1 MRNKFRMI
9 IGCIIVIL
17 VSVMLLVIYVDPY
30 FHFHGPIEGISYRL
44 GNQRYLNDGL
54 ARHFDYEAVIIGTS
68 MTENFKPSEVE
79 ELFGKKAIKTPF
91 SGAGYKELADNL
103 RRYYTYNDNID
114 MVIWGMD
121 MASLCE
127 PWDDSKYK
135 DEEYPNYLYDDLLV
149 NDINYLLNKEVIL
162 KGVVSDLLYTIL
174 GRDSTTLDD
183 YSTFEEES
191 GINAVLGNGPYE
203 IESPS
208 EKEKG
213 IVGEFAHLPRETI
226 EKNFISV
233 IKEHPETEFYIFV
246 PPYSIAT
253 WANFWSW
260 GVVSKSLEVEKTAI
274 EMLTDYDNVHV
285 FCFFSEHE
293 IIDNLDNYVDKT
305 HYTADI
311 NSEILIRMKNGQNE
325 ITKDNIDEY
334 FDALF
339 QYYSTYDYGKIYE

>member
-1 MRNKFRMI
+1 MT
-9 IGCIIVIL
+9 IGAIIVIL
-17 VSVMLLVIYVDPY
+17 ITVMLLVIYVDPY
-30 FHFHGPIEGISYRL
+30 FHFHGPMEGISYRL

-54 ARHFDYEAVIIGTS
+54 ARNFDYEAVIIGTS

-103 RRYYTYNDNID
+103 KRYYTYNNNIK
-114 MVIWGMD
+114 MIIWGMD

-135 DEEYPNYLYDDLLV
+135 DEEYPNYLYDNLWV

-174 GRDSTTLDD
+174 GRESTTLDD
-183 YSTFEEES
+183 YSTFDEES
-191 GINAVLGNGPYE
+191 GKEAVLGNDFADIGVPAK
-203 IESPS
+203 
-208 EKEKG
+208 KEKG
-213 IVGEFAHLPRETI
+213 IVGEYAHLPQETI
-226 EKNFISV
+226 KKNFIPV
-233 IKEHPETEFYIFV
+233 IEEHPETEFYIFV
-246 PPYSIAT
+246 PPYSIAA

-260 GVVSKSLEVEKTAI
+260 GTVSKNLEVEKSAI
-274 EMLTDYDNVHV
+274 EMLLDYDNVHA
-285 FCFFSEHE
+285 FCFFGEHE
-293 IIDNLDNYVDKT
+293 IVDNLDNYVDRT
-305 HYTADI
+305 HYSADI
-311 NSEILIRMKNGQNE
+311 NSLILQKMKNGENE

-339 QYYSTYDYGKIYE
+339 QYYSTYDYSKIYE